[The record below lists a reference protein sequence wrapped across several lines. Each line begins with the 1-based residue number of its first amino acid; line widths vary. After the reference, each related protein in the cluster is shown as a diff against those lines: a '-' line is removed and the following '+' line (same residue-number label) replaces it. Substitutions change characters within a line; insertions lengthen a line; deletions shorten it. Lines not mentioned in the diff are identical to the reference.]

1 MEVEAARY
9 LGAGLA
15 VVALGGA
22 GAGLGVLF
30 GNYLNAAVRNPAA
43 AEKWFGRMMM
53 TFALVEA
60 TGLIAFVVAMII
72 LFV

>member
-1 MEVEAARY
+1 MDVQSARFI
-9 LGAGLA
+9 GAGLA
-15 VVALGGA
+15 VIALGGA
-22 GAGLGVLF
+22 GAGLGILF
-30 GNYLNAAVRNPAA
+30 GHYLGAAVRNPAA

-60 TGLIAFVVAMII
+60 TGLFAFVVAKII